1 MIGGWSFRDLWR
13 RPRPTVTVTA
23 AAASH
28 VGRVRDHNEDYF
40 LIVDLLAADTVVH
53 DPDSER
59 RMAETGCLLVVAD
72 GMGGAAAGEVASE
85 MAANVIFSQLARR
98 WRERGAR
105 TATRVP
111 QYLIDAI
118 EVANREIHAYAS
130 VRPELKGMGTTAT
143 AAAVLDGR
151 LYVGHVGDSRAYIV
165 RNGDMRRITKDHSL
179 TQHLLDTG
187 ALTPEAAAT
196 SPQRSTLLRA
206 LGPVQDVAVDFAHER
221 MQAGDVLVLCSDGL
235 WSSVAELEIGCIVNR
250 EPHLAA
256 ACERLVALANERGG
270 HDNVTVLIAR
280 FAVGGRVDEEA
291 RRRARVRRGTV
302 VAAQP
307 PASSSLSRSDASVP
321 HGPRGDQPGAGSC
334 HSV

>member
-1 MIGGWSFRDLWR
+1 MTGGWSFRDLWR
-13 RPRPTVTVTA
+13 RPRATVTVTA

-40 LIVDLLAADTVVH
+40 LIVDLLAADTAA
-53 DPDSER
+53 DDGACER
-59 RMAETGCLLVVAD
+59 HMAETGCLLVVAD

-98 WRERGAR
+98 WRERGGR

-151 LYVGHVGDSRAYIV
+151 LYVGHVGDSRAYLL
-165 RNGDMRRITKDHSL
+165 RNGSLRRITKDHSL
-179 TQHLLDTG
+179 TQHLIDTG

-206 LGPVQDVAVDFAHER
+206 LGPVQDVAVDFSHER
-221 MQAGDVLVLCSDGL
+221 LQAGDLLVLCSDGL

-250 EPHLAA
+250 APHLAA

-280 FAVGGRVDEEA
+280 FTVGGRVDD
-291 RRRARVRRGTV
+291 RARQRARRRGTV

-307 PASSSLSRSDASVP
+307 PASSSISRSDVSVQP
-321 HGPRGDQPGAGSC
+321 GPRGDQPGAGPC

>member
-1 MIGGWSFRDLWR
+1 MTGGWSFRDLWR
-13 RPRPTVTVTA
+13 RPRAQATVTA

-28 VGRVRDHNEDYF
+28 IGRVRDHNEDYF
-40 LIVDLLAADTVVH
+40 LIVDLPADGTALRQ
-53 DPDSER
+53 PESEQ
-59 RMAETGCLLVVAD
+59 RMAETGCLLLVAD

-85 MAANVIFSQLARR
+85 MAANVIFSRLAER
-98 WRERGAR
+98 WRDRGAR

-111 QYLIDAI
+111 QYLVDAI

-130 VRPELKGMGTTAT
+130 GRPELKGMGTTAT

-151 LYVGHVGDSRAYIV
+151 LYVGHVGDSRAYLV
-165 RNGDMRRITKDHSL
+165 RDGQARRITKDHSL

-206 LGPVQDVAVDFAHER
+206 LGPAQEVAVDFSHER
-221 MQAGDVLVLCSDGL
+221 LQPGDSLVLCSDGL
-235 WSSVAELEIGCIVNR
+235 WSSVAELEIGCIVKR
-250 EPHLAA
+250 ATHLVD

-280 FAVGGRVDEEA
+280 FAVGGGQVEGEA
-291 RRRARVRRGTV
+291 RQRGRVSRV
-302 VAAQP
+302 
-307 PASSSLSRSDASVP
+307 LS
-321 HGPRGDQPGAGSC
+321 PGR
-334 HSV
+334 

>member
-1 MIGGWSFRDLWR
+1 MIGGWSLRDLWR
-13 RPRPTVTVTA
+13 RPRAVVTVTA

-28 VGRVRDHNEDYF
+28 IGRVRDHNEDYF
-40 LIVDLLAADTVVH
+40 LIVDLLADDTAVH
-53 DPDSER
+53 HPESER

-85 MAANVIFSQLARR
+85 MAASIIFSELAQR
-98 WRERGAR
+98 WRDRGAP
-105 TATRVP
+105 TPTRVP
-111 QYLIDAI
+111 QYLVDAL

-151 LYVGHVGDSRAYIV
+151 LYVGHVGDSRAYLV
-165 RNGDMRRITKDHSL
+165 RDGQARRITKDHSL

-206 LGPVQDVAVDFAHER
+206 LGPAREVAVDFSHER
-221 MQAGDVLVLCSDGL
+221 LQPGDILVLCSDGL
-235 WSSVAELEIGCIVNR
+235 WSSVAELEIGCIVKG
-250 EPHLAA
+250 EAHLVV

-280 FAVGGRVDEEA
+280 FAVGGQVEEEA
-291 RRRARVRRGTV
+291 RQRGRVSRV
-302 VAAQP
+302 
-307 PASSSLSRSDASVP
+307 LSPER
-321 HGPRGDQPGAGSC
+321 
-334 HSV
+334 

>member
-1 MIGGWSFRDLWR
+1 MIGDWSFRDLWR
-13 RPRPTVTVTA
+13 RPRAAVTVTA

-28 VGRVRDHNEDYF
+28 IGRVRDHNEDYF
-40 LIVDLLAADTVVH
+40 LIVDLLAGAAAVH
-53 DPDSER
+53 HAESER

-85 MAANVIFSQLARR
+85 MAANVIFSQLAER
-98 WRERGAR
+98 WRDRRAR
-105 TATRVP
+105 TPTRVP
-111 QYLIDAI
+111 HYLVDAI

-151 LYVGHVGDSRAYIV
+151 LYVGHVGDSRAYLV
-165 RNGDMRRITKDHSL
+165 RDGKARRITKDHSL

-206 LGPVQDVAVDFAHER
+206 LGPAQEVAVDLSHER
-221 MQAGDVLVLCSDGL
+221 LQPGDILVLCSDGL
-235 WSSVAELEIGCIVNR
+235 WSSVAELEIGRIVKQ
-250 EPHLAA
+250 EAHLVV

-280 FAVGGRVDEEA
+280 FAVGGQVEEEA
-291 RRRARVRRGTV
+291 RQRGRVSRV
-302 VAAQP
+302 
-307 PASSSLSRSDASVP
+307 LSPER
-321 HGPRGDQPGAGSC
+321 
-334 HSV
+334 